1 MACAGCGGAWCLGSG
16 SPARRRR
23 PTRGGSRIEK
33 PVAPSRAAI
42 AERAYHLY
50 LDGVPGG
57 ETEHWVLAERQLSS
71 PRPTR

>member
-1 MACAGCGGAWCLGSG
+1 M
-16 SPARRRR
+16 
-23 PTRGGSRIEK
+23 
-33 PVAPSRAAI
+33 